1 MPTPNSKR
9 PRGKQNMGGSLPGRT
24 EGSQKE
30 QLLGYILKDETL
42 STDIKGLSRKFA
54 KNRGEDKVILGR

>member
-1 MPTPNSKR
+1 M
-9 PRGKQNMGGSLPGRT
+9 PGRT